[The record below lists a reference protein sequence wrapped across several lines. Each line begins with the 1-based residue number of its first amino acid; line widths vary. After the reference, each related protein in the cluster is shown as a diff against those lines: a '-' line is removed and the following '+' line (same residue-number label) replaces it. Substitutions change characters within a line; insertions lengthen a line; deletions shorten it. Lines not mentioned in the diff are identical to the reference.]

1 MGRSAAAARTA
12 PKAASKTKK
21 VGDAAVASSGPPEDA
36 AAVAMPG
43 PPGDTAAV
51 AMTVPTGDSIEVLDS
66 QVSSTAPQVDPFVA
80 TGSGVNESAPAESTS
95 AVADGESERAA
106 AAMHGL
112 RVALALPGA
121 MAPGTSITPTGKPA
135 VSGAP
140 GDRNAKRVSIG
151 LPAASRAPGDDN
163 AKKTKKEKNQ
173 SNGENTQGAKTE
185 TYGL

>member
-1 MGRSAAAARTA
+1 MAAKKATAARTA

-21 VGDAAVASSGPPEDA
+21 VGEAAVASTGPPEDA
-36 AAVAMPG
+36 AAVAMTG

-66 QVSSTAPQVDPFVA
+66 QVSSTAPQVDPIVA
-80 TGSGVNESAPAESTS
+80 TGSGVNEAAPAESTS
-95 AVADGESERAA
+95 AVADGEPERAA

-112 RVALALPGA
+112 RAALALPGA
-121 MAPGTSITPTGKPA
+121 MVPGTSITPTGNPA
-135 VSGAP
+135 AAGAP

-151 LPAASRAPGDDN
+151 LPAAARAPGDDN
-163 AKKTKKEKNQ
+163 AKKNED
-173 SNGENTQGAKTE
+173 GAKTE